1 MTIVAA
7 VLTVILR
14 VSACAQFAELLVGVS
29 GGFWDPTGTPS
40 RWYDVLD
47 ESRDLEES
55 ASFCDGALL
64 LLLFFIALLM
74 RKEGLNSCG

>member
-29 GGFWDPTGTPS
+29 GGSGIQQGLRVAGVMCWVRTGIWRSQLPF
-40 RWYDVLD
+40 VLGPYYYCY
-47 ESRDLEES
+47 
-55 ASFCDGALL
+55 FLL
-64 LLLFFIALLM
+64 L
-74 RKEGLNSCG
+74 C